1 MYQCSTHKNRE
12 IKIFCLYTYAYPV
25 HYLDQKDL
33 KYKKMIIPILFSKK
47 YSSIIINPTIL
58 YLYI

>member
-33 KYKKMIIPILFSKK
+33 KYKKMIIPILFSK
-47 YSSIIINPTIL
+47 NFL
-58 YLYI
+58 A